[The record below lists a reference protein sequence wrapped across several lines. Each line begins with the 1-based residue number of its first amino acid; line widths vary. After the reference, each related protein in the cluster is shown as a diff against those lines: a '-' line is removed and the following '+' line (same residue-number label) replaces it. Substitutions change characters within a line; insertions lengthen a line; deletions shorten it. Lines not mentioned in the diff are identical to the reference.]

1 VLGAHPHEGG
11 VTIRALKP
19 LAESVVVRH
28 GDGTAYP
35 LEHVHE
41 GVWEGEVPG
50 THVVRYTSEADTLT
64 LTHEAHSRRGLAEGA
79 LIAAEWLLTAPA
91 GVYNM
96 QDVLGV

>member
-1 VLGAHPHEGG
+1 MLGAHPHEGG

-41 GVWEGEVPG
+41 GVWVGEVPG
-50 THVVRYTSEADTLT
+50 TEIPDYRLEVTYGDGPPTPSTTRTGSCPRSARWTCT
-64 LTHEAHSRRGLAEGA
+64 
-79 LIAAEWLLTAPA
+79 
-91 GVYNM
+91 
-96 QDVLGV
+96 